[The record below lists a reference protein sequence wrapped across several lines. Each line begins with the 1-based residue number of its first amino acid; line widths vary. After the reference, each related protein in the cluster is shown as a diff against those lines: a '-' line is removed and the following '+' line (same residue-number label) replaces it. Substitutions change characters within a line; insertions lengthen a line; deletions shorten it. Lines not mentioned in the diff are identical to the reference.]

1 MDIAVINTQGK
12 ETGKKITL
20 PAILTDSE
28 PNDHTIWLD
37 VKHYLAAQRQGT
49 HKAKEKF
56 EVAYSTKKIKNQK
69 GTGGAR
75 AGSLKSGVFVGGGR
89 IFGPRPRDYSF
100 KLNKKVKHLAR
111 RSALIHKLKSNNLIF
126 VEDFALNTPKTKGF
140 LEILKN
146 LKFDE
151 SKTLFLLSD
160 NESFKNINLSSR
172 NIPNAKVIS
181 VLETNT
187 YEIMNAQNLV
197 IGTGALDSLV
207 DLIS

>member
-1 MDIAVINTQGK
+1 MDFAIINTQGK

-20 PAILTDSE
+20 PEVLTKSE
-28 PNDHTIWLD
+28 ANDHTIWLD

-49 HKAKEKF
+49 HKSKEKF
-56 EVAYSTKKIKNQK
+56 EVSYSTKKIKKQK

-100 KLNKKVKHLAR
+100 KLNKKVKQLAR
-111 RSALIHKLKSNNLIF
+111 KSAVIHKMNGNSLVFL
-126 VEDFALNTPKTKGF
+126 EDFSIETPKTKSF

-146 LKFDE
+146 LNISDT
-151 SKTLFLLSD
+151 KTLFLLSEND
-160 NESFKNINLSSR
+160 SLENISLSSR

-181 VLETNT
+181 VNEANT
-187 YEIMNAQNLV
+187 YEIMNAQKLIVGAN
-197 IGTGALDSLV
+197 ALDSLI